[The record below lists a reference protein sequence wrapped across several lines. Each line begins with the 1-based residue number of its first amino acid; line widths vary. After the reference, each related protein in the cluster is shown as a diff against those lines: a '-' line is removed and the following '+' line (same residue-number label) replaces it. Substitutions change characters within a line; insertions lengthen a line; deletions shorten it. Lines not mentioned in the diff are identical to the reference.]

1 VEFFCT
7 FEAKIKNM
15 EIQELPDYKARFYEV
30 RKYIDEPLLKYV
42 WKVANAY
49 KPNYDGVDYS
59 DSIAPVIFANRYI
72 ESKLTDD
79 EKYARF
85 QEIYPNKNLDSAKQH
100 YEGDSELDTSFKEKF
115 FSSKEVLRTIKAFNL
130 DINKFWYLLLFI
142 NDFVEDAYTNAPGHE
157 ISDLDK
163 VNELSEKI
171 SKATEVAMTINGR
184 ESYRTDDD
192 FTLSILKASIEYFI
206 RRYNL
211 MMDTSKDNET
221 LKARLNKLGLND
233 SIKSWSVV
241 KFEEK
246 ITLEKS
252 HKTRLFADMF
262 QYFLEDRV
270 ADRNLVEDFG
280 WKDSTDKLLLI
291 SRLTHIVGLQGK
303 EYYERNVTNKNG
315 KSGINRRLSNLL
327 SRYRNE
333 PLPPITGR
341 IYSGW
346 G

>member
-1 VEFFCT
+1 
-7 FEAKIKNM
+7 M
-15 EIQELPDYKARFYEV
+15 EIQELPDYKARFYEIG
-30 RKYIDEPLLKYV
+30 KYIDEPLLEYV

-59 DSIAPVIFANRYI
+59 ESNAPVIFANRYI

-115 FSSKEVLRTIKAFNL
+115 FSSEEVLRTIKAFNL

-142 NDFVEDAYTNAPGHE
+142 NDFVEDAYTNAPGHGV
-157 ISDLDK
+157 SDLDK

-171 SKATEVAMTINGR
+171 SKATEVAMAINGR

-211 MMDTSKDNET
+211 IMDTSKDNET
-221 LKARLNKLGLND
+221 LKTRLKKLGLND

-246 ITLEKS
+246 ITFEKS

-262 QYFLEDRV
+262 QFFLKDKE
-270 ADRNLVEDFG
+270 ADLNLVG
-280 WKDSTDKLLLI
+280 KLQKRDSMDKLLLI
-291 SRLTHIVGLQGK
+291 SRLTHIVGLQGE
-303 EYYERNVTNKNG
+303 EYYERNVTNKKGNIV
-315 KSGINRRLSNLL
+315 INRRLSNLL

-333 PLPPITGR
+333 LLPPITGR